1 MSNISAPSF
10 TRALRGLVP
19 TERCLIAQ
27 EVSHNYKT
35 SSSEFNDN
43 DDDDDDDDDEEQD
56 TRRQLY
62 KPVVSERE
70 ALWDHLTKHHCAV
83 PRIQVKSPILFCR
96 IRNFEY

>member
-10 TRALRGLVP
+10 KRALRGLVL
-19 TERCLIAQ
+19 TERCLTAQ

-35 SSSEFNDN
+35 RSSEFNDN
-43 DDDDDDDDDEEQD
+43 DDDDDDDDDEQD

-70 ALWDHLTKHHCAV
+70 AL
-83 PRIQVKSPILFCR
+83 
-96 IRNFEY
+96 

>member
-19 TERCLIAQ
+19 TERCLTAQ
-27 EVSHNYKT
+27 EVSINYKT
-35 SSSEFNDN
+35 RSSEFNDN
-43 DDDDDDDDDEEQD
+43 DDDDDDDDEQE

-70 ALWDHLTKHHCAV
+70 AL
-83 PRIQVKSPILFCR
+83 
-96 IRNFEY
+96 

>member
-10 TRALRGLVP
+10 TKALRGLVP
-19 TERCLIAQ
+19 TERCLTAQ

-35 SSSEFNDN
+35 RSSEFNDN
-43 DDDDDDDDDEEQD
+43 DDDDDDDDEQD

-70 ALWDHLTKHHCAV
+70 AL
-83 PRIQVKSPILFCR
+83 
-96 IRNFEY
+96 

>member
-19 TERCLIAQ
+19 TERCLTAQ

-35 SSSEFNDN
+35 RSSEFNDN
-43 DDDDDDDDDEEQD
+43 DDDDDDDDDEKD

-70 ALWDHLTKHHCAV
+70 AL
-83 PRIQVKSPILFCR
+83 
-96 IRNFEY
+96 

>member
-19 TERCLIAQ
+19 TDRCLIAQ

-35 SSSEFNDN
+35 RSSEFNDN
-43 DDDDDDDDDEEQD
+43 DDDDDDDDDEQD

-70 ALWDHLTKHHCAV
+70 AL
-83 PRIQVKSPILFCR
+83 
-96 IRNFEY
+96 

>member
-10 TRALRGLVP
+10 TKALRGLVP

-35 SSSEFNDN
+35 RSSEFNDN
-43 DDDDDDDDDEEQD
+43 DDDDDDDDDEQD

-70 ALWDHLTKHHCAV
+70 AL
-83 PRIQVKSPILFCR
+83 
-96 IRNFEY
+96 

>member
-10 TRALRGLVP
+10 TKALRGLVP

-27 EVSHNYKT
+27 EVSYNYKT
-35 SSSEFNDN
+35 RSSEFNDN
-43 DDDDDDDDDEEQD
+43 DDDDDDDDDDEQD

-70 ALWDHLTKHHCAV
+70 AL
-83 PRIQVKSPILFCR
+83 
-96 IRNFEY
+96 

>member
-10 TRALRGLVP
+10 TKALRGLVP

-35 SSSEFNDN
+35 RSSEFNDN
-43 DDDDDDDDDEEQD
+43 DDDDEQD

-70 ALWDHLTKHHCAV
+70 AL
-83 PRIQVKSPILFCR
+83 
-96 IRNFEY
+96 

>member
-10 TRALRGLVP
+10 TKALRGLVP

-35 SSSEFNDN
+35 RSSEFNDN
-43 DDDDDDDDDEEQD
+43 DDDDDDDDDDEQD
-56 TRRQLY
+56 TLRQLY

-70 ALWDHLTKHHCAV
+70 AL
-83 PRIQVKSPILFCR
+83 
-96 IRNFEY
+96 

>member
-1 MSNISAPSF
+1 MSNISAPLF

-19 TERCLIAQ
+19 TERCLTAQ

-35 SSSEFNDN
+35 RSSEFNDN
-43 DDDDDDDDDEEQD
+43 DDDDDDDEQD

-70 ALWDHLTKHHCAV
+70 AL
-83 PRIQVKSPILFCR
+83 
-96 IRNFEY
+96 

>member
-19 TERCLIAQ
+19 TDRCLIAQ

-35 SSSEFNDN
+35 RSSEFNDN
-43 DDDDDDDDDEEQD
+43 DDDDDDDDEQD

-62 KPVVSERE
+62 KPVVSERK
-70 ALWDHLTKHHCAV
+70 AL
-83 PRIQVKSPILFCR
+83 
-96 IRNFEY
+96 

>member
-1 MSNISAPSF
+1 MSNISSPSF
-10 TRALRGLVP
+10 TKALRGLVP

-35 SSSEFNDN
+35 RSSEFNDN
-43 DDDDDDDDDEEQD
+43 DDDDDDDDEQD

-70 ALWDHLTKHHCAV
+70 AL
-83 PRIQVKSPILFCR
+83 
-96 IRNFEY
+96 

>member
-10 TRALRGLVP
+10 TKALRGLVP

-35 SSSEFNDN
+35 RSSEFNDN
-43 DDDDDDDDDEEQD
+43 DDDDDDDDDDDEQD

-70 ALWDHLTKHHCAV
+70 AL
-83 PRIQVKSPILFCR
+83 
-96 IRNFEY
+96 

>member
-10 TRALRGLVP
+10 TRALRGLVL
-19 TERCLIAQ
+19 TERCLTAQ

-35 SSSEFNDN
+35 RSSEFNDN
-43 DDDDDDDDDEEQD
+43 DDDDDDDDDEQD

-70 ALWDHLTKHHCAV
+70 AL
-83 PRIQVKSPILFCR
+83 
-96 IRNFEY
+96 

>member
-19 TERCLIAQ
+19 TERCLTAQ

-35 SSSEFNDN
+35 RSSEFNDN
-43 DDDDDDDDDEEQD
+43 DDDEQG

-70 ALWDHLTKHHCAV
+70 AL
-83 PRIQVKSPILFCR
+83 
-96 IRNFEY
+96 

>member
-70 ALWDHLTKHHCAV
+70 AL
-83 PRIQVKSPILFCR
+83 
-96 IRNFEY
+96 

>member
-1 MSNISAPSF
+1 MSNISAPLF

-19 TERCLIAQ
+19 TERCLTAQ

-35 SSSEFNDN
+35 RRSEFNDN
-43 DDDDDDDDDEEQD
+43 DDDDDDDDEQD

-70 ALWDHLTKHHCAV
+70 AL
-83 PRIQVKSPILFCR
+83 
-96 IRNFEY
+96 

>member
-19 TERCLIAQ
+19 TERCLTAQ

-35 SSSEFNDN
+35 RSSEFNDN
-43 DDDDDDDDDEEQD
+43 DDDDEQD

-70 ALWDHLTKHHCAV
+70 AL
-83 PRIQVKSPILFCR
+83 
-96 IRNFEY
+96 

>member
-19 TERCLIAQ
+19 TERCLTAQ

-35 SSSEFNDN
+35 RSSEFN
-43 DDDDDDDDDEEQD
+43 DDDDDDEQD

-70 ALWDHLTKHHCAV
+70 AL
-83 PRIQVKSPILFCR
+83 
-96 IRNFEY
+96 

>member
-1 MSNISAPSF
+1 MSNIFAPSF

-19 TERCLIAQ
+19 TERCLTAQ

-35 SSSEFNDN
+35 RSSEFNDN
-43 DDDDDDDDDEEQD
+43 DDDDEDDEQD

-70 ALWDHLTKHHCAV
+70 AL
-83 PRIQVKSPILFCR
+83 
-96 IRNFEY
+96 

>member
-1 MSNISAPSF
+1 MTNISAPSF

-19 TERCLIAQ
+19 TERCLTAQ

-35 SSSEFNDN
+35 RSSEFNDN
-43 DDDDDDDDDEEQD
+43 DDDDEQD

-70 ALWDHLTKHHCAV
+70 AL
-83 PRIQVKSPILFCR
+83 
-96 IRNFEY
+96 

>member
-10 TRALRGLVP
+10 TRALRGLVL
-19 TERCLIAQ
+19 TERCLTAQ

-35 SSSEFNDN
+35 RSSEFNDN
-43 DDDDDDDDDEEQD
+43 DDDDEQD

-70 ALWDHLTKHHCAV
+70 AL
-83 PRIQVKSPILFCR
+83 
-96 IRNFEY
+96 

>member
-19 TERCLIAQ
+19 TERCLTAQ

-35 SSSEFNDN
+35 RSSEFNDN
-43 DDDDDDDDDEEQD
+43 DDDEQD

-70 ALWDHLTKHHCAV
+70 AL
-83 PRIQVKSPILFCR
+83 
-96 IRNFEY
+96 

>member
-10 TRALRGLVP
+10 TKALRGLAP

-35 SSSEFNDN
+35 RSSEFNDN
-43 DDDDDDDDDEEQD
+43 DDDDDDDDDDEQD

-70 ALWDHLTKHHCAV
+70 AL
-83 PRIQVKSPILFCR
+83 
-96 IRNFEY
+96 